1 MSAPAP
7 APASALSAAA
17 ASASAAVSAGAAAF
31 HALSSQVGGHPGV
44 LASADGALIIKTCLP
59 RERAFYELLARREP
73 CLEPL
78 QPFVPTFYGTLRLEG
93 YMRPAA
99 AAAAAAAAAE
109 GAQELSLVLE
119 NVTSP
124 FLTPNILDIK
134 LGTVLYDADAS
145 AEKRAHMLEAA
156 ARTTSLETGIRLTGF
171 QVYNPVTRAPDITP
185 KAYGRA
191 LTASDL
197 PEGFRRFFP
206 LSPDPPTTDTT
217 DPNSATVPVPVP
229 ADATASTLTPSLPHT
244 LLLPTLHGLLAAV
257 RSLRAAL
264 AETEVRMV
272 GASLLIVYEA
282 DRVRA
287 RQALL
292 DEVAAAAAANK
303 VTEGDDDDEMLEQ
316 DGYEEDDEGSSSASA
331 SSSSSSDE
339 ENHRPLYTIKL
350 IDFAHTRLVPGSGP
364 DEGVLRGL
372 DTTIR
377 LLEGRVKQVEAEVQ
391 VGR

>member
-1 MSAPAP
+1 MSAPT
-7 APASALSAAA
+7 ALS
-17 ASASAAVSAGAAAF
+17 AVSAGAAAF

-59 RERAFYELLARREP
+59 RERAFYELLARHEP
-73 CLEPL
+73 SLELL

-99 AAAAAAAAAE
+99 VE
-109 GAQELSLVLE
+109 GAQELVPAPESLVLE
-119 NVTSP
+119 NVTSA

-134 LGTVLYDADAS
+134 LGTVLYDADAP
-145 AEKRAHMLEAA
+145 AEKRAHMLETA

-171 QVYNPVTRAPDITP
+171 QVYNPVTRTPDVTP

-206 LSPDPPTTDTT
+206 LSPDA
-217 DPNSATVPVPVP
+217 DPDSAAAGPG
-229 ADATASTLTPSLPHT
+229 LPHT
-244 LLLPTLHGLLAAV
+244 LLLPTLQGLLAAV

-282 DRVRA
+282 DHVRA
-287 RQALL
+287 RQAL
-292 DEVAAAAAANK
+292 DDIAAAANR
-303 VTEGDDDDEMLEQ
+303 VTERDDDDDMLEQ
-316 DGYEEDDEGSSSASA
+316 DGYEEDDEGDVDPDSGSD
-331 SSSSSSDE
+331 SDE
-339 ENHRPLYTIKL
+339 ENHRPLYTLKL

-372 DTTIR
+372 DTTIC
-377 LLEGRVKQVEAEVQ
+377 LLEGRARQVETET
-391 VGR
+391 GR